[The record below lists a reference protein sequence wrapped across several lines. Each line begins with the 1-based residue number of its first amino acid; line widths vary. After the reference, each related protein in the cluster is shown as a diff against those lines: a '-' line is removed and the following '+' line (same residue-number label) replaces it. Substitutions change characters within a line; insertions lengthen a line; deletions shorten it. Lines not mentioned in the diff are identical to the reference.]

1 MFAQRH
7 PQAPGM
13 GLHKSWGGRGV
24 GPVPTGGEEERF
36 GPRPAL
42 PGHSHLS
49 EPMSWIRVFSWM
61 RVGAQPPSVRHWE
74 VSVLSLPSALSFLGQ
89 EKKLSE
95 VLLLLCPTCT

>member
-1 MFAQRH
+1 MLAQRH

-13 GLHKSWGGRGV
+13 GPV

-36 GPRPAL
+36 GPHPAL
-42 PGHSHLS
+42 PGHSRLS
-49 EPMSWIRVFSWM
+49 EPVPWIRVFSWIG
-61 RVGAQPPSVRHWE
+61 VGAQPPSVRHWE

-95 VLLLLCPTCT
+95 VLLLPCPTCT